1 MSNSSKTPNLI
12 PITHGDGFETEAD
25 SGIIRLFVGSQGHAL
40 NWRTGKARPLEDG
53 EVRPFPLTHPNLI
66 ANAAE
71 AGIPLPAAPTRT
83 RENTKMPAAEA
94 MVRLAESNADGLAK
108 CAGQRD
114 ECRDRNP
121 RTGEPDA
128 MQRFSIN
135 DENEIQALHAESAVP
150 AGSTEFHSEKE
161 LAKVAGDWPA
171 ARLVEIWNGLTGVT
185 AVRKFKDRSTAV
197 SRIWKQIQNLE
208 APAPEPVRKPRQAT
222 GKKAAAPQA
231 AAVVPEPAVVSEG
244 AATKKDTVLALLRSA
259 GGATLSEIM
268 AATGWQKHSVR
279 GFLSGAVHKKM
290 GLTVLSSKNA
300 AGERVYRLK
309 R

>member
-1 MSNSSKTPNLI
+1 MSNSRKTPNPI
-12 PITHGDGFETEAD
+12 PITEGDGFETEAD
-25 SGIIRLFVGSQGHAL
+25 SGIIRLFVGSQGDAL
-40 NWRTGKARPLEDG
+40 NWRTGQSRPLKEG

-66 ANAAE
+66 VTAE
-71 AGIPLPAAPTRT
+71 PAAISMPGEPLRNRKSTKEKLATEPIPVPTETRT
-83 RENTKMPAAEA
+83 NSLAMCAA
-94 MVRLAESNADGLAK
+94 
-108 CAGQRD
+108 QRD

-121 RTGEPDA
+121 RTGEPNA

-135 DENEIQALHAESAVP
+135 DENEIQALHAESTLP

-161 LAKVAGDWPA
+161 LAKVAADWTA

-185 AVRKFKDRSTAV
+185 AVRKFKDRATAV
-197 SRIWKQIQNLE
+197 SRIWKQIQSLE
-208 APAPEPVRKPRQAT
+208 VPAPEPVRKPRPEAGRKTTAPKTTAT
-222 GKKAAAPQA
+222 
-231 AAVVPEPAVVSEG
+231 PEG
-244 AATKKDTVLALLRSA
+244 TATKKDQVLALLRSA
-259 GGATLSEIM
+259 NGATLNEIM

-300 AGERVYRLK
+300 SGERVYRLK